1 VRSRDAVVFEFT
13 GMFSLFHLP
22 RGSSRAPGATS
33 PRILHT
39 CAAGP
44 GFLAP
49 VRIGAGVGGTPRV
62 TRFLVLL
69 IVFAFVVS
77 AALGADDDQ
86 VIFPGGGA
94 RGEAPA
100 AARGSVVNTVTL
112 VAALALAGVGGW
124 LVWRN
129 RRGTP
134 LARTQRALAID
145 ETRSL
150 GNRQYLVVASYEG
163 RKFLLG
169 VCPGRISLL
178 SRLSAADDDDEDAA
192 P

>member
-1 VRSRDAVVFEFT
+1 VRSRDAVAFEFT

-22 RGSSRAPGATS
+22 RGGSRAPGATS
-33 PRILHT
+33 PRILHAR
-39 CAAGP
+39 AAGP

-49 VRIGAGVGGTPRV
+49 MRIGAPLGGTPRAA
-62 TRFLVLL
+62 RALVLL
-69 IVFAFVVS
+69 ILFVFVVT

-94 RGEAPA
+94 RGEAPV

-169 VCPGRISLL
+169 VCQGRISLL
-178 SRLSAADDDDEDAA
+178 SKLSAADDGEDAA